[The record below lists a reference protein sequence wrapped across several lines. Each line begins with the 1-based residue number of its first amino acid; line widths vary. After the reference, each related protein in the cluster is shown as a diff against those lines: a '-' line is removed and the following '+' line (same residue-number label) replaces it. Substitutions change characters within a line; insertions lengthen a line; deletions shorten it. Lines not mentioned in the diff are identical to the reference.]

1 MQKNPK
7 KLQERTFGKKPNI
20 KFNPKT
26 IFPNYEPFGHAYIFK
41 VINAAPDSNVNLHE
55 AKPLTLN
62 MEFEMTRPML
72 DFLIRLHKNG
82 DKPYDEVCKLFYDAT
97 SLRNVYYQIKYN
109 KF

>member
-1 MQKNPK
+1 
-7 KLQERTFGKKPNI
+7 
-20 KFNPKT
+20 
-26 IFPNYEPFGHAYIFK
+26 
-41 VINAAPDSNVNLHE
+41 
-55 AKPLTLN
+55 

-97 SLRNVYYQIKYN
+97 SFRNVYYQIKSN